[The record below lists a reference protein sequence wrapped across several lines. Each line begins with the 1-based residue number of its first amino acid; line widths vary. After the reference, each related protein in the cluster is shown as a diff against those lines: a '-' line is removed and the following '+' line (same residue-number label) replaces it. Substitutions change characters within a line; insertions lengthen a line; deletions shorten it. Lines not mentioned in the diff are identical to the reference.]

1 MKKLSLAVLLCSL
14 SVSAFADWRM
24 DRFDVDQ
31 DGFVTMAELEM
42 QGCRVRP
49 GLFLAAD
56 KNKDEKL
63 SKKELRKASNYI
75 VRRHCPRNEA

>member
-1 MKKLSLAVLLCSL
+1 MKKLFSTILLCSL

-31 DGFVTMAELEM
+31 DGFVTKAELEL
-42 QGCRVRP
+42 QGCKVRP

-56 KNKDEKL
+56 KIKERL
-63 SKKELRKASNYI
+63 SKKELRKLRIYYSKTLS
-75 VRRHCPRNEA
+75 